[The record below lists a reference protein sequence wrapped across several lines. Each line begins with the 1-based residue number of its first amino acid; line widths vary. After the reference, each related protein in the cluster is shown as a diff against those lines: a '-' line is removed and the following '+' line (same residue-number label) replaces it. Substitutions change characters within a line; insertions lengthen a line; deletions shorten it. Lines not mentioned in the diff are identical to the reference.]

1 VLLSASTGIGKTN
14 AAIAL
19 GMRVSHGVGFLHW
32 QQRRPA
38 RVLYVDGEM
47 SRRLLKERLACEEG
61 RLGSRPP
68 GFLALSRED
77 LENFQPLN
85 TPKGQAWL
93 LALIKKIGKLDLII
107 FDNVMSLLIGS
118 MIEEE
123 SWAQAMPLVRILTQR
138 NIGQLWVHHTG
149 HDETRAYGTKTRE
162 WQLDTVIHLDAVEK
176 DETDVS
182 FMLSFKKARERTPAT
197 RYDFD
202 DVHISLINDEWQ
214 HEASE
219 RVSVRPASPTALKF
233 LDALTNVLTSDQAMP
248 ISGNRKAAKRDHWL
262 KECAH
267 LGLVDIDSKAHSART
282 LLSKYRRE
290 LVTANRVACGGDLTW
305 RL

>member
-162 WQLDTVIHLDAVEK
+162 WQLDTVIHLEAVNRDDA
-176 DETDVS
+176 D
-182 FMLSFKKARERTPAT
+182 LSFKLTFPKARERTPAT
-197 RYDFD
+197 RLDFQ
-202 DVHISLINDEWQ
+202 DVNISLINDEWQ
-214 HEASE
+214 HELTE
-219 RVSVRPASPTALKF
+219 YVDTRPASPTAMKF
-233 LDALTNVLTSDQAMP
+233 LDALVNVLGGDQTVLVV
-248 ISGNRKAAKRDHWL
+248 GHRKAARREDWL
-262 KECAH
+262 RECAH
-267 LGLVDIDSKAHSART
+267 LGLVDMARANSARAQ
-282 LLSKYRRE
+282 LSTYRRQ
-290 LVTANRVACGGDLTW
+290 LVVARRVACSGELTW
-305 RL
+305 LL